1 MKKSI
6 LFFLVAFLIL
16 SGATFGKSKENIEVL
31 YFKAKQCACKTMT
44 CNAIEDQVKSVI
56 DKEFQ
61 NKNIEF
67 KRVWLNEKENDVLIQ
82 KYNAKPQ
89 TVVLVKKKRDK
100 ETVTDLTEIV
110 KDFASKQNKEKF
122 ETELKV
128 KISESL
134 K

>member
-6 LFFLVAFLIL
+6 LFFLVAFLTF
-16 SGATFGKSKENIEVL
+16 SGATFGKSKENVEVL

-44 CNAIEDQVKSVI
+44 CNAIEDQVKSLI

-61 NKNIEF
+61 DENIVF
-67 KRVWLNEKENDVLIQ
+67 KRVWLKEKENDALIQ
-82 KYNAKPQ
+82 KYSAKPQ

-100 ETVTDLTEIV
+100 ETITDLAEIV
-110 KDFASKQNKEKF
+110 KDFAMKQNKEKF

>member
-6 LFFLVAFLIL
+6 LFFLAAFLTI

-44 CNAIEDQVKSVI
+44 CNAIEDQVKSLI

-61 NKNIEF
+61 GENIEF
-67 KRVWLNEKENDVLIQ
+67 KRVWLNEKENDALIQ
-82 KYNAKPQ
+82 KYSAKPQ
-89 TVVLVKKKRDK
+89 TVVLVKKKKDK
-100 ETVTDLTEIV
+100 ETITDLTQMV
-110 KDFASKQNKEKF
+110 NDFAVKQNKEKF
-122 ETELKV
+122 ETELKE
-128 KISESL
+128 KIIASL

>member
-67 KRVWLNEKENDVLIQ
+67 KRVWLNEKENDALIQ
-82 KYNAKPQ
+82 KYSAKPQ
-89 TVVLVKKKRDK
+89 TVVLVKMKKEK

-110 KDFASKQNKEKF
+110 KDFATKQNKEKF
-122 ETELKV
+122 ETELKE
-128 KISESL
+128 KISASL

>member
-6 LFFLVAFLIL
+6 LFFLIAFLTI
-16 SGATFGKSKENIEVL
+16 SGATFGKSKENVEVL

-44 CNAIEDQVKSVI
+44 CNALEDQVKSLI
-56 DKEFQ
+56 NKEFPDR
-61 NKNIEF
+61 NIIF
-67 KRVWLNEKENDVLIQ
+67 KRVWLNEKENDALIQ
-82 KYNAKPQ
+82 KYSAKPQ
-89 TVVLVKKKRDK
+89 TVVLVKMKKEK

-110 KDFASKQNKEKF
+110 KDFATKQNKEKF
-122 ETELKV
+122 ETELKI

>member
-1 MKKSI
+1 MKKTI
-6 LFFLVAFLIL
+6 LFFLVAFLTI
-16 SGATFGKSKENIEVL
+16 SGATFGKSKENVEVL

-44 CNAIEDQVKSVI
+44 CNAIEDQVKYVI

-61 NKNIEF
+61 DKNIEF
-67 KRVWLNEKENDVLIQ
+67 KRVWLNEKENDALIQ
-82 KYNAKPQ
+82 KYSAKPQ
-89 TVVLVKKKRDK
+89 TVVLVKKKKDK
-100 ETVTDLTEIV
+100 ETVTDLTEMV
-110 KDFASKQNKEKF
+110 KDFAMKQNKEKF